1 VKTFKSHLVEEDINT
16 ILEFASIADDDLFEK
31 IDIAGS
37 LKKAGL
43 AVDKHVGGK
52 GLIQI
57 LKGVSVHIAQIFI
70 TAIKASI
77 GKK

>member
-1 VKTFKSHLVEEDINT
+1 MKTFKSHLVEEDINT
-16 ILEFASIADDDLFEK
+16 ILEFVSIADNDLYEK
-31 IDIAGS
+31 IDIAGA

-57 LKGVSVHIAQIFI
+57 LKGA
-70 TAIKASI
+70 
-77 GKK
+77 KKNMRSLLRMI